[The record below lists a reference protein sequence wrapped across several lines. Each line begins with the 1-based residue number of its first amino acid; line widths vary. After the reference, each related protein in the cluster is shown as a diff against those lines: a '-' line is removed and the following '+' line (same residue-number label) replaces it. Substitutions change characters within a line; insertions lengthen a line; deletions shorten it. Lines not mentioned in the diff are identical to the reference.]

1 MFITL
6 REKILSVKANI
17 EAGNN
22 LSESLKKHP
31 KIWDSLYCNLIE
43 VGEVGGILDTILRRL
58 AAYIEKAE
66 KLKNKE
72 DLSSKKQIVFK
83 GTTDHLILHGDEEQ
97 IKQVVWNLCI
107 NALEAMSQGT
117 LTLSLKEVF
126 SFRSGEFQA
135 NHRGMVLEV
144 QDEGCGIAL
153 DQINNI
159 YDPFYSSKKDGV
171 GLGLATVY
179 QIVNRNGGIMD
190 VESTLGT
197 GTLFT
202 VFLPDQESEK
212 PVPLSSH

>member
-1 MFITL
+1 M
-6 REKILSVKANI
+6 ILN
-17 EAGNN
+17 
-22 LSESLKKHP
+22 
-31 KIWDSLYCNLIE
+31 
-43 VGEVGGILDTILRRL
+43 
-58 AAYIEKAE
+58 
-66 KLKNKE
+66 
-72 DLSSKKQIVFK
+72 
-83 GTTDHLILHGDEEQ
+83 GDEEQ
-97 IKQVVWNLCI
+97 IKQVIWNLCI

-117 LTLSLKEVF
+117 PALKIKEVF

-159 YDPFYSSKKDGV
+159 YDPFYSSKKNGV

-190 VESTLGT
+190 VKSTVGK

-202 VFLPDQESEK
+202 VFLPDQDNVKSI
-212 PVPLSSH
+212 PVSSH

>member
-1 MFITL
+1 M
-6 REKILSVKANI
+6 N
-17 EAGNN
+17 
-22 LSESLKKHP
+22 
-31 KIWDSLYCNLIE
+31 
-43 VGEVGGILDTILRRL
+43 
-58 AAYIEKAE
+58 
-66 KLKNKE
+66 
-72 DLSSKKQIVFK
+72 
-83 GTTDHLILHGDEEQ
+83 GDEEQ
-97 IKQVVWNLCI
+97 IKQVIWNLCI

-117 LTLSLKEVF
+117 PALKIQEVF

-159 YDPFYSSKKDGV
+159 YDPFYSSKKNGV

-190 VESTLGT
+190 FKSTAGK

-202 VFLPDQESEK
+202 VFLPDQDGVK
-212 PVPLSSH
+212 PVPMSSH